1 MKHLFFPQIIRTKN
15 YTVKACGGFY
25 GYASYNE
32 VIHADCQNR
41 CVYCDV
47 KLEENGHEGFALDHF
62 RPQEHF
68 PDLKNNPNN
77 LVISCGKCNRNKSSH
92 WPVGTNTAATHDGT
106 VGFIDPFQ
114 CDRHQ
119 YFQVEPAGTLSP
131 LQGPSTYLIK
141 LLGLNRA
148 SRVLVRK
155 HRILNAKINALISMA
170 EESIDC
176 ALSLLEKGQET
187 ERALQKINS
196 AKAAIASIKEIRN
209 EIHPI

>member
-1 MKHLFFPQIIRTKN
+1 MNHLFFPQIVRTEN
-15 YTVKACGGFY
+15 YKIKTCGGFY

-32 VIHADCQNR
+32 VIHSDCQNR

-92 WPVGTNTAATHDGT
+92 WPVGTSTEATHDGT

-114 CDRHQ
+114 CNRLQ

-131 LQGPSTYLIK
+131 LQGPSTYLIR

-155 HRILNAKINALISMA
+155 HRILNAKINSLISMA

-176 ALSLLEKGQET
+176 ALSLLEQE
-187 ERALQKINS
+187 EEKEQALRKISS

-209 EIHPI
+209 EIHPT

>member
-1 MKHLFFPQIIRTKN
+1 MKHLFFPRITRTQNYRTK
-15 YTVKACGGFY
+15 TCGAFY
-25 GYASYNE
+25 GYSTYREA
-32 VIHADCQNR
+32 IHTDCQNR

-47 KLEENGHEGFALDHF
+47 TLEENGHEGFALDHF
-62 RPQEHF
+62 RPQEQF
-68 PDLKNNPNN
+68 PELRDNPNN
-77 LVISCGKCNRNKSSH
+77 LIIACGKCNRSKSSH
-92 WPVGTNTAATHDGT
+92 WPAGTNTTATHDGV
-106 VGFIDPFQ
+106 VGFIDPFE

-131 LQGPSTYLIK
+131 LQGPSTYLIE

-148 SRVLVRK
+148 SRILVRK
-155 HRILNAKINALISMA
+155 HRILDDKITGLISMA

-187 ERALQKINS
+187 ELAIQKLNA

-209 EIHPI
+209 EIHPM

>member
-1 MKHLFFPQIIRTKN
+1 MKHLFFPQIVRTEN
-15 YTVKACGGFY
+15 YRAKACGDFY
-25 GYASYNE
+25 AYASYSE

-47 KLEENGHEGFALDHF
+47 TLEENGHEGFALDHF

-77 LVISCGKCNRNKSSH
+77 LVLSCGKCNRNKSSH
-92 WPVGTNTAATHDGT
+92 WPVGTSTTATHDGA
-106 VGFIDPFQ
+106 VGFIDPFR

-119 YFQVEPAGTLSP
+119 YFQVELAGTLYP
-131 LQGPSTYLIK
+131 LQGPSTYLIV

-155 HRILNAKINALISMA
+155 HRILHAKINTLISMA

-176 ALSLLEKGQET
+176 ALSLLEAGQEIDS
-187 ERALQKINS
+187 ALQALSS